1 MVEPRRSA
9 SRRGTLTRRHF
20 DPFQL
25 LDYQRE
31 LHNHAVQQ
39 NMVLRYDYIETGLQH
54 DVVWTAIAFRK
65 HIIAFRFPSPSSSK
79 LSVNNFEY
87 GRGQGSDKKTARE
100 EAARRTIIAL
110 IAASYNQ
117 L

>member
-1 MVEPRRSA
+1 MAYLPTTYKLSPRPLKDQLPMVEPRRN
-9 SRRGTLTRRHF
+9 
-20 DPFQL
+20 
-25 LDYQRE
+25 YQRE

-54 DVVWTAIAFRK
+54 DVVWTAVAF
-65 HIIAFRFPSPSSSK
+65 
-79 LSVNNFEY
+79 LNNFEY